1 VKESKATTR
10 AMPTIQ
16 VGSGSSLELQ
26 DVADIMGKS
35 RKVVVV
41 TGAGISTN
49 CGIPVSDIQTIQNII
64 WNLVDAFAGLSVRT
78 WPILLD
84 SSSIRRSCTESALGT
99 RKYLRH

>member
-16 VGSGSSLELQ
+16 VGSGSSLELH

-49 CGIPVSDIQTIQNII
+49 CGIPVSDIQTVQNII
-64 WNLVDAFAGLSVRT
+64 
-78 WPILLD
+78 
-84 SSSIRRSCTESALGT
+84 
-99 RKYLRH
+99 